1 MSKLQD
7 VEQYKQFI
15 TRMVYPIVDELETR
29 GWQFGGNGKEIDT
42 KVYPICQGDI
52 EDLRNGKYDGHKYQI
67 GNYPEN
73 TVLVKHPFRPY
84 ELIPSDTSEADII
97 NDHFH
102 DLAMI
107 FAALGAESCE
117 ETAKIVKYE
126 TVEYDAKGRMRI
138 KTVKVKGS
146 VKGSTENSS
155 ESEYVLKIE
164 HESDATNGYENAYRM
179 AEKNGLLDV
188 REIKNI
194 LKYFDPEK
202 GGKDKVYQ
210 LSEVLTEKYH
220 KTLDAV
226 IEVNTSGAF
235 KFNGSLNVDHK
246 SRRTIRIDKTNH
258 FS

>member
-7 VEQYKQFI
+7 AGQYKQFL
-15 TRMVYPIVDELETR
+15 TRLVFPIVDALETR
-29 GWQFGGNGKEIDT
+29 GWQFGGNGEEIST
-42 KVYPICQGDI
+42 KAYPICHDDI
-52 EDLRNGKYDGHKYQI
+52 EDLRSGKYDGHKYQI

-73 TVLVKHPFRPY
+73 TVLVMHPFRPY

-97 NDHFH
+97 NDHLH

-107 FAALGAESCE
+107 FAALGAETCKE
-117 ETAKIVKYE
+117 NAKIVKRE
-126 TVEYDAKGRMRI
+126 TVEYDAKGRMTI
-138 KTVKVKGS
+138 KTVKVKGG

-155 ESEYVLKIE
+155 ESEYVLKIK
-164 HESDATNGYENAYRM
+164 HESDDTNGYEKAYRM
-179 AEKNGLLDV
+179 AEKNGLLEV

-194 LKYFDPEK
+194 LRYFDPEK
-202 GGKDKVYQ
+202 GGKDKLYQ
-210 LSEVLTEKYH
+210 LSEVLTENYH

-246 SRRTIRIDKTNH
+246 SRRTIRIDKTIH

>member
-73 TVLVKHPFRPY
+73 AVLVKHPFRPY

-97 NDHFH
+97 NDHLH
-102 DLAMI
+102 DLALI
-107 FAALGAESCE
+107 FSALGAQSCE
-117 ETAKIVKYE
+117 ETAKIIKRE
-126 TVEYDAKGRMRI
+126 TVEYDAKGRVKI
-138 KTVKVKGS
+138 KTVKVKGN
-146 VKGSTENSS
+146 VKGSTETSS
-155 ESEYVLKIE
+155 ESEYILKIE
-164 HESDATNGYENAYRM
+164 HESDSTNGYEKAHRM
-179 AEKNGLLDV
+179 AEKNGLLEV

-226 IEVNTSGAF
+226 IEVNASGTF
-235 KFNGSLNVDHK
+235 KFNGSLNIDHT
-246 SRRTIRIDKTNH
+246 SRRTIRIDKTIH